1 MYFDQH
7 QNLINIHVPIQTD
20 QINQTIRYINSN
32 INSLDV
38 LLQVEKIFDDC
49 GLYAYDN
56 WYLGEV
62 IEGPKISKYWV
73 EVTLLY
79 PKKKMPEPVGGLRLT
94 KYGCKV
100 FYVKDK
106 FVHYNRVINTNIDIV
121 NTSTKE
127 ASKKDIDI
135 WLITVK
141 IPRRLIDDAIDR
153 YLDLENAAE
162 MNLEAEELEDNI
174 DNNVEGHN
182 DENPDNQINQEPEPT
197 QEEQP
202 LQ

>member
-1 MYFDQH
+1 M
-7 QNLINIHVPIQTD
+7 PIDTS
-20 QINQTIRYINSN
+20 QISKTIRYVNSN

-49 GLYAYDN
+49 GLYAFDH
-56 WYLGEV
+56 WILGEV

-79 PKKKMPEPVGGLRLT
+79 PQKKMPEPIGGLRLT

-100 FYVKDK
+100 FFGKDD
-106 FVHYNRVINTNIDIV
+106 FVHYNRMLDPTIDIA
-121 NTSTKE
+121 NDKTKE
-127 ASKKDIDI
+127 TTKQNIAI
-135 WLITVK
+135 WLVTIK

-162 MNLEAEELEDNI
+162 MDLESDDI
-174 DNNVEGHN
+174 SQSMDNNMDAN
-182 DENPDNQINQEPEPT
+182 TDQNPDDESNELSGST
-197 QEEQP
+197 EQDMQAP
-202 LQ
+202 PQ